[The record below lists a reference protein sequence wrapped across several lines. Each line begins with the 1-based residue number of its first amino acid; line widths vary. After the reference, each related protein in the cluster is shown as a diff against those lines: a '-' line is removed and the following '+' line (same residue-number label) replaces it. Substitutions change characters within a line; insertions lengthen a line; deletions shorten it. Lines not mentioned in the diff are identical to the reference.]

1 MEESASVPIEKVAFE
16 REWTFWENYETKER
30 DKNIDWSALLKSIF
44 TFSTIIDF
52 WQFWNK
58 YPGSDPQN
66 IFYNGERMRYF
77 FKEKYKR
84 NEPFCFWGQT

>member
-52 WQFWNK
+52 WHFGINTLVRTHK
-58 YPGSDPQN
+58 IFFIMVSECDTFLKKN
-66 IFYNGERMRYF
+66 IE
-77 FKEKYKR
+77 
-84 NEPFCFWGQT
+84 